1 MARPIKETPILFD
14 EVCAIRKPFLLDY
27 KMRCVENAKFG
38 CRFLTVDAY
47 ADAVPF
53 YLKNG
58 FMPLNDDD
66 LYDATRLLFFDLV
79 YITDEISR

>member
-1 MARPIKETPILFD
+1 MTFFSRFTSSQSSNILRF
-14 EVCAIRKPFLLDY
+14 PLLYRVDN
-27 KMRCVENAKFG
+27 KSG

-58 FMPLNDDD
+58 FVPHNDDD
-66 LYDATRLLFFDLV
+66 KDDETRLLYFDLNDV
-79 YITDEISR
+79 SRE

>member
-47 ADAVPF
+47 IEKIPF
-53 YLKNG
+53 YKKMTSVRWLSQTK
-58 FMPLNDDD
+58 
-66 LYDATRLLFFDLV
+66 TIRIHV
-79 YITDEISR
+79 Y

>member
-1 MARPIKETPILFD
+1 MVQRLIDAGAQVVFGIADDFFRQLFLFRRFVAD
-14 EVCAIRKPFLLDY
+14 NKT
-27 KMRCVENAKFG
+27 G

-79 YITDEISR
+79 YIIDEISR